1 MRSTAISKYYK
12 SFSGTDTIAF
22 LLFPGIKPITI
33 GSLTTIS
40 YSMFRNK
47 VPVIN
52 LGRTNINGIT
62 RGSRIYA
69 GTMVFTLLNK
79 HWLRELQD
87 QCEYLK
93 KYPTLKVDELPLFD
107 IMIVSANEYGSSAHM
122 FIYGID
128 FTDEAQTVSV
138 EDLFTENVFKFV
150 AREISVFDRF
160 IVTESE
166 NKEESY
172 YTVKNTLL
180 NNYYIDNSPIQ
191 TKQLEKNREIKA
203 LTRTLYLTTS
213 APMIGNDVGMIQLLL
228 NKVLDANLEITQ
240 TFDRLTDNAV
250 RQFQSLK
257 GLIVNGVVDNDVY
270 TKLLEYTQE
279 DNGSKFMQI
288 INKSGAFVYK
298 EPDSDSNITQVL
310 PYLAQVEVTKQVQ
323 GKKRI
328 YEDDSS
334 TTIET
339 SEKYYETRNGY
350 ISEYDI
356 YNYDNKADDYGF
368 ETLKYNSQGQQVTIY
383 QQILEK
389 LYEDFTDYETGVFD
403 EKTENYTKKFQRD
416 NNLLE
421 TGIID
426 YYNWNILM
434 NEAGNDNKEY
444 FMNHT
449 EIIPAIDP
457 GRYETNID
465 QIENYNAILRNKG
478 NQQVKISTV
487 SKYKNKNTK
496 TDSEVLLFE
505 GQRTVALSD
514 YEHMFTDDPEN
525 GTPTDVLYT
534 IYPYGNTPYKWHFT
548 VKE

>member
-166 NKEESY
+166 KKEESY

-228 NKVLDANLEITQ
+228 NKVLDTNLEITQ

-356 YNYDNKADDYGF
+356 YDYDNKADDYGF

-389 LYEDFTDYETGVFD
+389 LYEDFTDYETGIFD

-478 NQQVKISTV
+478 NQQVKISTI

-505 GQRTVALSD
+505 GQKTVALSK
-514 YEHMFTDDPEN
+514 YEHMFADDPEN

-534 IYPYGNTPYKWHFT
+534 IYPYGNTPYKWHFI